1 TSMAHRCSY
10 PQIAAKNHSDRFLSQ
25 ALRDADNQPLSP
37 MMGKSYETG
46 LKESFFKQRLNTSL
60 AFYLNRQ
67 SNVAEATGATN
78 TTTGESIYR
87 SVNGVKTEGIDLDAS
102 GELLPGWNVLFGYS
116 YLYEKGL
123 SYRQDPHHLVRLTTS
138 YTFPGVLHRLSI
150 GGGISNQ
157 TSTEWTTNPGRP
169 LGNGKYDSSNLRVG
183 GYTLINLMARYRLA
197 KWIDVAGNI
206 TNLTDKTY
214 VRQAGFYDGMIFGEP
229 RTFSFTIRGHY

>member
-1 TSMAHRCSY
+1 M
-10 PQIAAKNHSDRFLSQ
+10 
-25 ALRDADNQPLSP
+25 
-37 MMGKSYETG
+37 
-46 LKESFFKQRLNTSL
+46 
-60 AFYLNRQ
+60 
-67 SNVAEATGATN
+67 
-78 TTTGESIYR
+78 
-87 SVNGVKTEGIDLDAS
+87 
-102 GELLPGWNVLFGYS
+102 
-116 YLYEKGL
+116 
-123 SYRQDPHHLVRLTTS
+123 
-138 YTFPGVLHRLSI
+138 LHRLSI
-150 GGGISNQ
+150 GGGISSQ